1 MLEVIGFPAKERARV
16 RKRADILTVGIL
28 VESKR
33 VTKTPRKELRTGREQ
48 GGQTG
53 QEQQWGALGVCCWLG
68 RGRRALRLSQTSH
81 RPSALEHTRRRASY
95 FLSFRMRLT
104 DTHRNHAV
112 NQSNARQRRQFRAAP
127 PLQTA
132 VLVQTAGH
140 RITPH
145 CSQHS
150 F

>member
-1 MLEVIGFPAKERARV
+1 MLEVIGFPAKERAWV
-16 RKRADILTVGIL
+16 RKKADILTVGIL

-48 GGQTG
+48 RGQTG
-53 QEQQWGALGVCCWLG
+53 QEQQWGALGVCCWLD
-68 RGRRALRLSQTSH
+68 RGGRALQLSQTSH
-81 RPSALEHTRRRASY
+81 RPSALEHMWRRASC
-95 FLSFRMRLT
+95 FLSFRTCLT

-112 NQSNARQRRQFRAAP
+112 NQSSARQQRQFRAAL
-127 PLQTA
+127 PLPTA

-145 CSQHS
+145 CSQNS